1 MRSIQ
6 PQLIPPQN
14 NPEIFSEIILIEK
27 EVNEIYAAH
36 QKKLIGI

>member
-6 PQLIPPQN
+6 PQLMPPQN
-14 NPEIFSEIILIEK
+14 NPEIFSEIILI
-27 EVNEIYAAH
+27 VNVINEICAAH